1 MTLDKAALKENR
13 SLHEHPTSSAPDNSA
28 VHTASKNSTPQR
40 MISKKFRASPAK
52 NSQASSRVRTRSRGP
67 LNTPNP
73 KAPEGS
79 RTSRKSRGETEADHP
94 RGSPPNSYHPNT
106 EEKSLSDTDVKTV
119 SVMQAEEERGMTP
132 ILEKEHLQRQILLNH
147 VISKP
152 YIFLSLSQIE

>member
-52 NSQASSRVRTRSRGP
+52 DSQASSRVRTRSRGP

-152 YIFLSLSQIE
+152 YIF